1 MNRHFTL
8 LAMVFF
14 LWGIITSINSAIIL
28 FFSQYFAV
36 SWQQAILVTVIFY
49 VAPFAVCLPC
59 ARLMARLGYRRVL
72 QGALLLSTTGSLIL
86 AQAVVNATF
95 FGALFGMFVIASGV
109 SVLQVVANPYLT
121 ALSTPARQIGNLSLA
136 SAVNSLGT
144 TLAPAGIA
152 LLFRLSPEQ
161 QPVSGLFSALAV
173 VTLALMAGTML
184 LKLPDV
190 RINHVHTPP
199 VASLWRVKEIRLT
212 VLAIFLYVGTE
223 VSLAANLPPY
233 LIATGAWSTDTAL
246 SLLSFYWGGALVGRL
261 LFGFI
266 AHPSRHATIFR
277 TATLSG
283 FILLLFAVVMNS
295 AAGGIALLMVG
306 LANSVIY
313 PMIFG
318 HALSRWPAL
327 ASLLAGAMVMAGI
340 GGAALPWAQAWLVEA
355 TSLRLSFLLPMSL
368 YLLLMLWGE
377 YVMKR
382 ERLTLSTSGKGEC
395 ETTAKV

>member
-59 ARLMARLGYRRVL
+59 ARLMARQGYRRVL
-72 QGALLLSTTGSLIL
+72 QGALLLSTTGALIL

-173 VTLALMAGTML
+173 VTLALMAGTLL

-190 RINHVHTPP
+190 RINHVRTPP
-199 VASLWRVKEIRLT
+199 IASLWRVKEIRLT
-212 VLAIFLYVGTE
+212 ILAIFLYVGTE

-233 LIATGAWSTDTAL
+233 LIATGAWSADTAL

-266 AHPSRHATIFR
+266 AHPSRHAAIFR
-277 TATLSG
+277 AATLSG
-283 FILLLFAVVMNS
+283 FILLLLAVVMNS

>member
-1 MNRHFTL
+1 MNKHFTL

-14 LWGIITSINSAIIL
+14 LWGVITSINSAIIL

-49 VAPFAVCLPC
+49 IAPFAVCLPC

-86 AQAVVNATF
+86 ARAVVNATF

-109 SVLQVVANPYLT
+109 SILQVVANPYLT

-161 QPVSGLFSALAV
+161 QPVSALFIALSIVALA
-173 VTLALMAGTML
+173 LIAGTML

-190 RINHVHTPP
+190 RINHVRTPP

-212 VLAIFLYVGTE
+212 ILAIFLYVGTE

-233 LIATGAWSTDTAL
+233 LIITGAWSADTAL
-246 SLLSFYWGGALVGRL
+246 SMLSVYWGGALVGRL

-266 AHPSRHATIFR
+266 AHPSHHAVIFR

-283 FILLLFAVVMNS
+283 FILLLLSVVMNN

-327 ASLLAGAMVMAGI
+327 ASLLAGVMVMAGI

>member
-1 MNRHFTL
+1 MPTL
-8 LAMVFF
+8 RTADGPMGLSPG
-14 LWGIITSINSAIIL
+14 LT
-28 FFSQYFAV
+28 
-36 SWQQAILVTVIFY
+36 
-49 VAPFAVCLPC
+49 
-59 ARLMARLGYRRVL
+59 
-72 QGALLLSTTGSLIL
+72 GALLLSATGALIL
-86 AQAVVNATF
+86 AQAVVKSTF

-109 SVLQVVANPYLT
+109 SMLQVVANPYLT
-121 ALSTPARQIGNLSLA
+121 ALSTPARQVGNLSLA

-161 QPVSGLFSALAV
+161 QPISGLFSALAV

-190 RINHVHTPP
+190 RINHIRTPS
-199 VASLWRVKEIRLT
+199 VSGLWQVKEIRLT
-212 VLAIFLYVGTE
+212 ILAIFLYVGAE
-223 VSLAANLPPY
+223 VSLATNLPPY
-233 LIATGAWSTDTAL
+233 LIATGAWSADTAL

-266 AHPSRHATIFR
+266 AHPSRHAAIFR
-277 TATLSG
+277 TAALSG
-283 FILLLFAVVMNS
+283 FILLLLAVVMNN

-318 HALSRWPAL
+318 HALSRWPSL
-327 ASLLAGAMVMAGI
+327 ASLLAGTMVMAGI
-340 GGAALPWAQAWLVEA
+340 GGAALPWAHAWLVEA

-382 ERLTLSTSGKGEC
+382 EKLTLSTPGKGEC
-395 ETTAKV
+395 ETTGKV

>member
-14 LWGIITSINSAIIL
+14 LWGIITSINSTIIL

-49 VAPFAVCLPC
+49 VAPFMVCLPC
-59 ARLMARLGYRRVL
+59 AQLITRLGYRRVL
-72 QGALLLSTTGSLIL
+72 QGALLLSATGSLIL
-86 AQAVVNATF
+86 AQMVMKSTF
-95 FGALFGMFVIASGV
+95 LGALFGMFVIASGV
-109 SVLQVVANPYLT
+109 SVLQVVVNPYLT
-121 ALSTPARQIGNLSLA
+121 ALSTPARQVGNLSLA

-152 LLFRLSPEQ
+152 LLFRLSPAQ
-161 QPVSGLFSALAV
+161 QPVSGLFIGLAMVAL
-173 VTLALMAGTML
+173 TLMACTTL
-184 LKLPDV
+184 FRLPDV
-190 RINHVHTPP
+190 RITTHTPS
-199 VASLWRVKEIRLT
+199 VASLWRVREIWLT
-212 VLAIFLYVGTE
+212 ILAIFLYVGIE
-223 VSLAANLPPY
+223 VSLAANLTPY
-233 LIATGAWSTDTAL
+233 LIASGAWSADTAL

-266 AHPSRHATIFR
+266 AHPSRHSAIFR
-277 TATLSG
+277 TVTLSG
-283 FILLLFAVVMNS
+283 FALILFAVVLNN

-306 LANSVIY
+306 LANSVMY

-318 HALSRWPAL
+318 HALIRWPTL

-340 GGAALPWAQAWLVEA
+340 GGAALPLAQAWLVEA

-377 YVMKR
+377 YVMKP
-382 ERLTLSTSGKGEC
+382 EKLTLSALGKGEC
-395 ETTAKV
+395 ET

>member
-8 LAMVFF
+8 LSMVFF

-190 RINHVHTPP
+190 RINHVRTPP

-212 VLAIFLYVGTE
+212 IIAIFLYVGTE
-223 VSLAANLPPY
+223 VSLATNLPPY
-233 LIATGAWSTDTAL
+233 LIATGAWSTGTAL

-266 AHPSRHATIFR
+266 AHPPHHAAIFR

>member
-1 MNRHFTL
+1 MNRHLTL

-28 FFSQYFAV
+28 FFSQYFSV

-190 RINHVHTPP
+190 RINHVRTPP

-212 VLAIFLYVGTE
+212 ILAIFLYVGTE
-223 VSLAANLPPY
+223 VSLAANLPPLPDSHRRLECGHRAVATLLLLGRGAGRASAVWLY
-233 LIATGAWSTDTAL
+233 RSSLTSCHHLSHRHSERLYIALICRSDEQRRWRDCVTD
-246 SLLSFYWGGALVGRL
+246 GGAGELGDLPHDFRPRAEPLARSRESAGWRHGNGRNWRRRAAMGAGL
-261 LFGFI
+261 TCRGNQFASEFFTADESVSFADAMGRI
-266 AHPSRHATIFR
+266 CDETRKTHPLHI
-277 TATLSG
+277 
-283 FILLLFAVVMNS
+283 
-295 AAGGIALLMVG
+295 
-306 LANSVIY
+306 
-313 PMIFG
+313 
-318 HALSRWPAL
+318 W
-327 ASLLAGAMVMAGI
+327 
-340 GGAALPWAQAWLVEA
+340 
-355 TSLRLSFLLPMSL
+355 
-368 YLLLMLWGE
+368 
-377 YVMKR
+377 
-382 ERLTLSTSGKGEC
+382 KG
-395 ETTAKV
+395 

>member
-190 RINHVHTPP
+190 RINHVRTPP

-212 VLAIFLYVGTE
+212 ILAIFLYVGTE

>member
-1 MNRHFTL
+1 MMISYQELVRT
-8 LAMVFF
+8 F
-14 LWGIITSINSAIIL
+14 L
-28 FFSQYFAV
+28 SQYFAV

-49 VAPFAVCLPC
+49 VVPFAVCLPC
-59 ARLMARLGYRRVL
+59 ARLMARWGYRRVL
-72 QGALLLSTTGSLIL
+72 QGALLLSATGALIL
-86 AQAVVNATF
+86 AQAVVKSTF

-109 SVLQVVANPYLT
+109 SMLQVVANPYLT
-121 ALSTPARQIGNLSLA
+121 ALSTPARQVGNLSLA

-161 QPVSGLFSALAV
+161 QPISGLFSALAV

-190 RINHVHTPP
+190 RINHIRTPS
-199 VASLWRVKEIRLT
+199 VSGLWQVKEIRLT
-212 VLAIFLYVGTE
+212 ILAIFLYVGAE
-223 VSLAANLPPY
+223 VSLATNLPPY
-233 LIATGAWSTDTAL
+233 LIATGAWSADTAL

-266 AHPSRHATIFR
+266 AHPSRHAAIFR
-277 TATLSG
+277 TAALSG
-283 FILLLFAVVMNS
+283 FILLLLAVVMNN
-295 AAGGIALLMVG
+295 AAGGIALLMVR

-318 HALSRWPAL
+318 HALSRWPSL
-327 ASLLAGAMVMAGI
+327 ASLLAGTMVMAGI
-340 GGAALPWAQAWLVEA
+340 GGAALPWAHAWLVEA

-382 ERLTLSTSGKGEC
+382 EKLTLSTPGKGEC
-395 ETTAKV
+395 ETTGKV

>member
-1 MNRHFTL
+1 MNRHLTL

-72 QGALLLSTTGSLIL
+72 QGALLLSTTGALIL

-161 QPVSGLFSALAV
+161 QPVSGLFSGLAV

-190 RINHVHTPP
+190 RINHVRTPP

-212 VLAIFLYVGTE
+212 ILAIFLYVGTE
-223 VSLAANLPPY
+223 VSLATNLPPY
-233 LIATGAWSTDTAL
+233 LIATDAWSADTAL

-261 LFGFI
+261 MFGFI
-266 AHPSRHATIFR
+266 AHPPRHAAIFR
-277 TATLSG
+277 AATLSG
-283 FILLLFAVVMNS
+283 FILLLFAVVMNN

-355 TSLRLSFLLPMSL
+355 TSLQLSFLLPMSL

-395 ETTAKV
+395 ETTTKV

>member
-72 QGALLLSTTGSLIL
+72 QGALLLSTAGALIL

-121 ALSTPARQIGNLSLA
+121 ALSTPERQIGNLSLA
-136 SAVNSLGT
+136 SAINSLGT

-173 VTLALMAGTML
+173 ITLALMVGTIL

-190 RINHVHTPP
+190 RINHVRTPP

-212 VLAIFLYVGTE
+212 ILAIFLYVGTE
-223 VSLAANLPPY
+223 VSLAANLPRY
-233 LIATGAWSTDTAL
+233 LIATGTWSADTAL

-266 AHPSRHATIFR
+266 AHPSRHAAIFR
-277 TATLSG
+277 TASLSG
-283 FILLLFAVVMNS
+283 FILLLFAVVMNNDT
-295 AAGGIALLMVG
+295 GGIALLMVG

-318 HALSRWPAL
+318 HALGRWPSL

-340 GGAALPWAQAWLVEA
+340 GGAALPWVQAWLVEA

-395 ETTAKV
+395 ETTAKG

>member
-190 RINHVHTPP
+190 RINHVRTPP

-212 VLAIFLYVGTE
+212 ILAIFLYVGTE

-382 ERLTLSTSGKGEC
+382 ERLTLST
-395 ETTAKV
+395 

>member
-8 LAMVFF
+8 LALVFF
-14 LWGIITSINSAIIL
+14 LWGMITSINSAIIL

-59 ARLMARLGYRRVL
+59 AQLMARWGYRRVL
-72 QGALLLSTTGSLIL
+72 QGALLLSAAGALIL
-86 AQAVVNATF
+86 AQAVVKSTF

-121 ALSTPARQIGNLSLA
+121 ALSAPARQVGNLSLA

-152 LLFRLSPEQ
+152 LLFRLSPTQ
-161 QPVSGLFSALAV
+161 QPVSGLFIGLAMV
-173 VTLALMAGTML
+173 ALALMAGTTL
-184 LKLPDV
+184 LRLPDV
-190 RINHVHTPP
+190 RIAVRTPP
-199 VASLWRVKEIRLT
+199 VANLWRVREIRLT
-212 VLAIFLYVGTE
+212 ILAIFLYVGTE
-223 VSLAANLPPY
+223 VSLAANLTPY
-233 LIATGAWSTDTAL
+233 LIASGAWTADTAL
-246 SLLSFYWGGALVGRL
+246 SLLSIYWGGALAGRL

-266 AHPSRHATIFR
+266 AHPSRHAAIFR
-277 TATLSG
+277 AVTLSG
-283 FILLLFAVVMNS
+283 FTLTLLAVVLNN
-295 AAGGIALLMVG
+295 AAGGVALLMVG

-313 PMIFG
+313 PMVFG

-340 GGAALPWAQAWLVEA
+340 GGAVLPWAQAWLVEA
-355 TSLRLSFLLPMSL
+355 TSLRLSFLLPMGL

-377 YVMKR
+377 YVMKP
-382 ERLTLSTSGKGEC
+382 EKLTLSAPGKGEC
-395 ETTAKV
+395 ET

>member
-72 QGALLLSTTGSLIL
+72 QGALLLSTAGALIL

-121 ALSTPARQIGNLSLA
+121 ALSTPERQIGNLSLA

-173 VTLALMAGTML
+173 VTLALMVGTIL

-190 RINHVHTPP
+190 RINHVRTPP

-212 VLAIFLYVGTE
+212 ILAIFLYVGTE
-223 VSLAANLPPY
+223 VSLAANLPRY
-233 LIATGAWSTDTAL
+233 LIATGTWSADTAL

-266 AHPSRHATIFR
+266 AHPSRHAAIFR
-277 TATLSG
+277 TASLSG
-283 FILLLFAVVMNS
+283 FILLLFAVVMNNDT
-295 AAGGIALLMVG
+295 GGIALLMVG

-318 HALSRWPAL
+318 HALGRWPSL

-340 GGAALPWAQAWLVEA
+340 GGAALPWVQAWLVEA

-395 ETTAKV
+395 ETTAKG